1 MDILSYLS
9 ELLQTRKSVGISGL
23 GTVYKKKVPGRY
35 DADTHSFLPPGFV
48 LDFTTDIQEESA
60 LPEYICQEKHV
71 TADTAAY
78 VIEEFSREINQQLDE
93 GKEVEFGS
101 FGKLFIADQKIC
113 LLPAESAIEGS
124 DYYGLPPVEE
134 SPEVNIPVTGQS
146 EEIENASKD
155 NPATEIFPET
165 PAADEP
171 APISATAEVDNSE
184 PQQPEVVDPASLV
197 ATPVPPMENP
207 VVLEETSTAGTTL
220 PSDSDSTETEKEQ
233 QIFRKSINDQ
243 FKTEEQ
249 LRSEIEA
256 LNYYRSKSPVS
267 KPVIKE
273 NDELLWKLKKKEDIA
288 PNPVVEQEPVIP
300 FYQSEDEEV
309 KGTPAYLKIIYALL
323 ILGIIAGAA
332 YVIQPSLFNVITG
345 NKPGMPHPS
354 DQVGPVSSPAVPLTD
369 SSAKDSIN
377 KPNPAIK
384 VDSAAKI
391 TKPVAIADTATL
403 YEIIGASMHDQK
415 EADAFIALMKKSG
428 IDAKVVTNMAGRRL
442 KMSIGTFKDE
452 ETAKQELEKLSHKL
466 KIPGIYIY
474 KNKQK

>member
-78 VIEEFSREINQQLDE
+78 VIEEFSKEINQQLE
-93 GKEVEFGS
+93 AGKEVDFGS
-101 FGKLFIADQKIC
+101 LGKLLIIDQKIR
-113 LLPAESAIEGS
+113 LVPADSAIEGS
-124 DYYGLPPVEE
+124 EYYGLPPVEE
-134 SPEVNIPVTGQS
+134 SPEVNIPVTDQS
-146 EEIENASKD
+146 EEIENDGQD

-165 PAADEP
+165 PAADDAIGTP
-171 APISATAEVDNSE
+171 VNDEVDDTE
-184 PQQPEVVDPASLV
+184 IQQDEVDPASLIS
-197 ATPVPPMENP
+197 TPVPPMENP
-207 VVLEETSTAGTTL
+207 VVLETTSTAGTAIPL
-220 PSDSDSTETEKEQ
+220 DSASAKTENDQ
-233 QIFRKSINDQ
+233 QIFKKSINDQ

-267 KPVIKE
+267 KPIIKE
-273 NDELLWKLKKKEDIA
+273 DDELLWKLKKKEEITPD
-288 PNPVVEQEPVIP
+288 PVIEQEPVVP

-309 KGTPAYLKIIYALL
+309 RGTPAYLKIIYALL

-354 DQVGPVSSPAVPLTD
+354 QQTGPVSSPAAPLTD
-369 SSAKDSIN
+369 SSVKDSIN
-377 KPNPAIK
+377 KDKPAII
-384 VDSAAKI
+384 VDSVSKI
-391 TKPVAIADTATL
+391 SKPVAALDTATL
-403 YEIIGASMHDQK
+403 YEIIGASMHDKK

-428 IDAKVVTNMAGRRL
+428 IEAKVVTNMAGRRL

-452 ETAKQELEKLSHKL
+452 ETAKQELEKLSHRL